1 MVPPKTMATSTPTV
15 ELPATI
21 TRLGEMDAAWGEDN
35 PGARLAAVRRAG
47 MKLRQRILES
57 GRAIAVRT
65 FPVNAF
71 PYPNEY
77 GMAGAARSPAP
88 YLILKNAM
96 QLVQVHG
103 DGGRVVNIL
112 VNPSD
117 PTRSVE
123 APYFRKQM
131 DRFGERFA
139 RRIFPQLSTVP
150 DALGSIGLTPDEIDF
165 VTFDHLHTQDVRG
178 LFGTTEPEPGK
189 AAPTAALLP
198 RAKLLVQRAELRTL
212 EQLHPLQARWY
223 VKDGIRAVPR
233 DRFLVLEG
241 DYLIGGGFAMVRTPG
256 HTDGNHS
263 LVMHTGT
270 GLWTV
275 SENGVAVECYAPMA
289 SKIPGVRKYARETES
304 EFILNSNTR
313 ENSLDQY
320 VSMALEKTL
329 ADPSAERPEFPQC
342 FPSSELVK
350 SRMAPG
356 LRPTFSHG
364 SISWG
369 EIRAAK
375 SGARSAAS
383 AA

>member
-1 MVPPKTMATSTPTV
+1 MVRADMATTTPAV
-15 ELPATI
+15 ELPSSI

-47 MKLRQRILES
+47 MKLRQRIIDS
-57 GRAIAVRT
+57 GRTASVRT

-77 GMAGAARSPAP
+77 GMGGAARSPAP
-88 YLILKNAM
+88 YVILRNAM
-96 QLVQVHG
+96 QLVQVQG
-103 DGGRVVNIL
+103 EGGRVINIL

-117 PTRSVE
+117 PLRSVE

-131 DRFGERFA
+131 DRFGEFFA
-139 RRIFPQLSTVP
+139 RKIFPQLSTVEG
-150 DALGSIGLTPDEIDF
+150 ALAKIGLTPADIDF

-178 LFGTTEPEPGK
+178 LLGTSEPEPGK
-189 AAPTAALLP
+189 AAPTPALLP
-198 RAKLLVQRAELRTL
+198 NAKLLVQRSELRTL
-212 EQLHPLQARWY
+212 EELHPLQARWY
-223 VKDGIRAVPR
+223 VRDGIRAVPR
-233 DRFLVLEG
+233 DRFIVLEG
-241 DYLIGGGFAMVRTPG
+241 DYLIGGGFAIVRTPG
-256 HTDGNHS
+256 HTEGNHS

-289 SKIPGVRKYARETES
+289 SKIPGLRKYARETES

-342 FPSSELVK
+342 FPSSEMVR
-350 SRMAPG
+350 SRLAPG

-364 SISWG
+364 TITWG
-369 EIRAAK
+369 DVRSAK
-375 SGARSAAS
+375 SGSRSAAS

>member
-1 MVPPKTMATSTPTV
+1 MATATPTA
-15 ELPATI
+15 ELPSTI
-21 TRLGEMDAAWGEDN
+21 TRLSEMDAAWGEDN

-47 MKLRQRILES
+47 MKLRQRIIDS
-57 GRAIAVRT
+57 GRTVAVRT

-88 YLILKNAM
+88 FVILKNAM
-96 QLVQVHG
+96 QLCQVSG
-103 DGGRVVNIL
+103 EGGRVINIL

-117 PTRSVE
+117 PLRSVE

-131 DRFGERFA
+131 DRFGEFFA
-139 RRIFPQLSTVP
+139 RKLFPQLSTVP
-150 DALGSIGLTPDEIDF
+150 DALAKLGLTPEDIDF

-178 LFGTTEPEPGK
+178 LLGTIEPEPGK

-198 RAKLLVQRAELRTL
+198 RARLLVQSSELRTL
-212 EQLHPLQARWY
+212 EELHPLQARWY
-223 VKDGIRAVPR
+223 VRDGIRGVPR
-233 DRFLVLEG
+233 DRFVVLDG
-241 DYLIGGGFAMVRTPG
+241 DYLVGAGFALVRTPG
-256 HTDGNHS
+256 HTEGNHS

-289 SKIPGVRKYARETES
+289 SKIPGLRKYARETES

-320 VSMALEKTL
+320 ISMALEKTL

-342 FPSSELVK
+342 FPSSEMVK
-350 SRMAPG
+350 SRLAPG

-369 EIRAAK
+369 EMRATR
-375 SGARSAAS
+375 SGARTAAT

>member
-1 MVPPKTMATSTPTV
+1 MATTTPSV
-15 ELPATI
+15 ELPSAI
-21 TRLGEMDAAWGEDN
+21 TRLSEMDAAWGEDN
-35 PGARLAAVRRAG
+35 PGARLAAVRKAG
-47 MKLRQRILES
+47 MKLRQRIIDS
-57 GRAIAVRT
+57 GRALGVRT

-88 YLILKNAM
+88 YVILRNAM
-96 QLVQVHG
+96 QLVQVQG
-103 DGGRVVNIL
+103 EGGRPVSIL

-131 DRFGERFA
+131 DRFGEFFA
-139 RRIFPQLSTVP
+139 RKIFPQLSTVP
-150 DALGSIGLTPDEIDF
+150 DALARVGLTPEEIDF

-178 LFGTTEPEPGK
+178 LFGTTEPEPGR
-189 AAPTAALLP
+189 AAPTPALLP
-198 RAKLLVQRAELRTL
+198 NARLLVQRAELRTL
-212 EQLHPLQARWY
+212 EELHPLQARWY
-223 VKDGIRAVPR
+223 VRDGIRAVPR
-233 DRFLVLEG
+233 DRFVVLEG
-241 DYLIGGGFAMVRTPG
+241 DYLVGGGFALVRTPG

-320 VSMALEKTL
+320 ISMALEKTL

-342 FPSSELVK
+342 FPSSEMVK

-369 EIRAAK
+369 EIRSAK
-375 SGARSAAS
+375 SGSRSAAS

>member
-1 MVPPKTMATSTPTV
+1 MATSAPATP
-15 ELPATI
+15 LPANL
-21 TRLGEMDAAWGEDN
+21 TRLSEMDAAWTEDN
-35 PGARLAAVRRAG
+35 PGVRLAAVRRAG
-47 MKLRQRILES
+47 MKLRQRILDS
-57 GRAIAVRT
+57 GRTISVRT

-71 PYPNEY
+71 PYPNEF
-77 GMAGAARSPAP
+77 GLAGAARSPAP
-88 YLILKNAM
+88 FVILKNAM
-96 QLVQVHG
+96 QLVQVQGEG
-103 DGGRVVNIL
+103 DVVVNIL

-150 DALGSIGLTPDEIDF
+150 DALGSIGLRPDEIDF

-178 LFGTTEPEPGK
+178 LLGTTEPEPGK
-189 AAPTAALLP
+189 PAPTPALLP
-198 RAKLLVQRAELRTL
+198 KAKLLVQRSELRTL
-212 EQLHPLQARWY
+212 EELHPLQARWY
-223 VKDGIRAVPR
+223 VRDGIRAVPR
-233 DRFLVLEG
+233 DRFVVLEG
-241 DYLIGGGFAMVRTPG
+241 DYLIGGGFAIVRTPG
-256 HTDGNHS
+256 HTEGNHS

-270 GLWTV
+270 GVWTV

-289 SKIPGVRKYARETES
+289 SKVPGLRKYARETGT

-320 VSMALEKTL
+320 ISMALEKTL

-342 FPSSELVK
+342 FPSSEMVK

-356 LRPTFSHG
+356 LKPTFSHG
-364 SISWG
+364 GISWG
-369 EIRAAK
+369 EVRS
-375 SGARSAAS
+375 SGARTRSTASSSAA
-383 AA
+383 

>member
-1 MVPPKTMATSTPTV
+1 MATTTPPA
-15 ELPATI
+15 ELPASI
-21 TRLGEMDAAWGEDN
+21 TRTTEMDAAWSEDN

-47 MKLRQRILES
+47 MKLRQRIIDS
-57 GRAIAVRT
+57 GRTIAVRT

-71 PYPNEY
+71 PYPSEY

-88 YLILKNAM
+88 YVILRNAM
-96 QLVQVHG
+96 QLVQVPG
-103 DGGRVVNIL
+103 EGGRVVSIL

-139 RRIFPQLSTVP
+139 RRIFPQLSTVE
-150 DALGSIGLTPDEIDF
+150 DALGSVGLTPADIDF

-178 LFGTTEPEPGK
+178 LLGTSEPEPGK
-189 AAPTAALLP
+189 PLPTPALLP
-198 RAKLLVQRAELRTL
+198 KARLLVQRSELRTL
-212 EQLHPLQARWY
+212 EELHPLQARWY

-233 DRFLVLEG
+233 DRFVVLEG
-241 DYLIGGGFAMVRTPG
+241 DYLIGGGFAIVRTPG
-256 HTDGNHS
+256 HTEGNHS

-289 SKIPGVRKYARETES
+289 SKVPGLRKYARETGT

-342 FPSSELVK
+342 FPSSEMVK
-350 SRMAPG
+350 SRLAPG

-364 SISWG
+364 GITWG
-369 EIRAAK
+369 EVRSAK
-375 SGARSAAS
+375 TTARSAAS